1 MASTM
6 PITSTCGENEQQP
19 NRLHKRA
26 PSLKIEL
33 VSVSNVNV
41 AIPLLSPLAPSP
53 TSSLDQ
59 SHVHPPQKK
68 TGKPVVE
75 EEEEKKT
82 PVFRKWQHPAVPFCY
97 DYAQAMFVQPF
108 IPV

>member
-1 MASTM
+1 MDSTM
-6 PITSTCGENEQQP
+6 PITSTSGENEQQP

-33 VSVSNVNV
+33 VSVSNLNV

-59 SHVHPPQKK
+59 SHVHPLQNE
-68 TGKPVVE
+68 TEKP
-75 EEEEKKT
+75 EEKKT
-82 PVFRKWQHPAVPFCY
+82 PVFKKWQHPAGPFCY
-97 DYAQAMFVQPF
+97 DYEQQATFVQPL